1 MELLLGS
8 FVGAIFGVLITILAI
23 RWMAQRLIQRLAD
36 IVSAPVQPE
45 ETVNKIKLKLEFD
58 QNNYFM
64 YNVVDGSFVAQGES
78 IVQLRER
85 LNKRFPDCNAT
96 VVDGD
101 PDVLAKLRKEIELNP
116 DENSNSVRSTP

>member
-64 YNVVDGSFVAQGES
+64 YNVVDGSFVVQGES

-101 PDVLAKLRKEIELNP
+101 PEVLAKLRKEIESNP
-116 DENSNSVRSTP
+116 DENSNSIRSTP

>member
-36 IVSAPVQPE
+36 IVSGPDQPE
-45 ETVNKIKLKLEFD
+45 ETANEIKLKLEFD

-85 LNKRFPDCNAT
+85 LNKRFPDFNAT

>member
-8 FVGAIFGVLITILAI
+8 FVGAIFGVLITVMAI
-23 RWMAQRLIQRLAD
+23 KWMAQRLVQRLTD
-36 IVSAPVQPE
+36 MVIESEQQSE
-45 ETVNKIKLKLEFD
+45 SINEIKLKLEFD

-64 YNVVDGSFVAQGES
+64 YNVVDGSFVAQGET

-116 DENSNSVRSTP
+116 DENSNSVRPAP